1 MRKRDMRVRRAV
13 AALLVFGLMAIQ
25 VPVAA
30 FAAGDT
36 DHTDTV
42 YVEANGTTGDQSK
55 KVGDIT
61 ADASGA
67 EVHASGGASATLTT
81 GNVTGSW
88 GVSANAEG
96 SSHADVTVNGDVTAS
111 DQGVRT
117 SSQSK
122 GSSVDVTVNGD
133 VTATY
138 DYGIREKTDR
148 GGSSSVTV
156 NGDVTG
162 ATGVGAFTFGDSNL
176 LIIGDVDDFEN
187 AYQIGGREGGGKI
200 TLVIDGDLTG
210 TSQAGLD
217 VGMNGYPGIVDVLV
231 TGTIT
236 GNNGK
241 GDNAGIEVRNDNTE
255 KNTHVTAW
263 QITPDS
269 NGNVA
274 ARSGEN
280 GNVAASDLE
289 AAINYIVRVAQPEH
303 GATLTAVNAEGGAL
317 AQSHG
322 YDVAHEGEK
331 VLLKVDLEPG
341 FKLVGAY
348 GDEMQKVP
356 LSQDA
361 EGNWYLVVPKGGG
374 VLLSAVIRAASDPE
388 PTPAADEPTPAA
400 DEPAPAADEPV
411 PAADEPVESEPA
423 TAAAESASAAAE
435 PAAASALPATGDEIP
450 VRALTLAALVA
461 LATFAGS
468 VALRRKDAAYRGKH
482 SAR

>member
-1 MRKRDMRVRRAV
+1 M

-36 DHTDTV
+36 DHTNTV
-42 YVEANGTTGDQSK
+42 YVDANETTGDQSVE
-55 KVGDIT
+55 VGDIN
-61 ADASGA
+61 ADESGA
-67 EVHASGGASATLTT
+67 EVHAEDGASATLTT

-88 GVSANAEG
+88 GVNADAEGGSSAN
-96 SSHADVTVNGDVTAS
+96 VTVNGDVTAS

-117 SSQSK
+117 SSQGE

-138 DYGIREKTDR
+138 DYGIREKTNR

-162 ATGVGAFTFGDSNL
+162 ATGVGAFTFDDSNL
-176 LIIGDVDDFEN
+176 LFIGDVDDFEN

-241 GDNAGIEVRNDNTE
+241 GGNAGIEVWNDNTE

-388 PTPAADEPTPAA
+388 PTPAADEQAPAA
-400 DEPAPAADEPV
+400 AEPVESELAPAADEQAPA
-411 PAADEPVESEPA
+411 AADE
-423 TAAAESASAAAE
+423 SAPAAAE
-435 PAAASALPATGDEIP
+435 PATASALPATGDETP
-450 VRALTLAALVA
+450 VRVLTLAVLVA
-461 LATFAGS
+461 LATLAGS